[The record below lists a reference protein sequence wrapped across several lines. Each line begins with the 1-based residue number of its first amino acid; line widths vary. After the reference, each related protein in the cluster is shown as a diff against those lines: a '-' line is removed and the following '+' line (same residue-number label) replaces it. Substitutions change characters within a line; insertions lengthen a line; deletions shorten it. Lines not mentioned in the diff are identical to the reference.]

1 MTSQKRPT
9 ATMPTNT
16 PYLEAS
22 PILIHELS
30 IADSYITGGSAAMAQ
45 GWPGD
50 VRDGL
55 EEVTRRKAKTVTS
68 CMRTDSSNLCIMAAN
83 EEATEANQHRT
94 LERA

>member
-1 MTSQKRPT
+1 
-9 ATMPTNT
+9 
-16 PYLEAS
+16 
-22 PILIHELS
+22 
-30 IADSYITGGSAAMAQ
+30 MAQ